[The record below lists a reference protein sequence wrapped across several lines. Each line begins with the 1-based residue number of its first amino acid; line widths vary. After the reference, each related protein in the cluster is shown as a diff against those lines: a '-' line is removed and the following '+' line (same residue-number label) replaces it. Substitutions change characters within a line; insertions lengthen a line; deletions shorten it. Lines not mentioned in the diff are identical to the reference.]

1 MTDAANKK
9 HKTKRTPLG
18 PSPFASVPGAKR
30 KASPAAEDIFNPAIT
45 KKACILQPS
54 KFGVSNFLAP
64 PAHIVGPIIR
74 KRACSE
80 EVKVEVEIKSA
91 IDGEEKRRGKRA
103 RWQKDGEE
111 EERGR
116 AGSGM
121 VRRSC
126 EGWL

>member
-1 MTDAANKK
+1 M
-9 HKTKRTPLG
+9 
-18 PSPFASVPGAKR
+18 
-30 KASPAAEDIFNPAIT
+30 
-45 KKACILQPS
+45 LQPS

-80 EVKVEVEIKSA
+80 EVKVEVEIESA

-111 EERGR
+111 EERGSAFKMREGGVAAFER
-116 AGSGM
+116 ASREWDG
-121 VRRSC
+121 
-126 EGWL
+126 EEEL